1 MSSLKRKPIDYIG
14 TVLRFVLLAA
24 YLVVVLFPF
33 FWILS
38 TSLKGS
44 QAEIYAYPVIYWP
57 EHPSLKNFADII
69 RIGNFGNYFLN
80 SFLTAGIGAT
90 GAVLVSVY
98 PDDTDFYQPCAVVSN
113 AFSGGSVQQQNWL
126 VSCLYEL
133 HDTVFHRKPQGIFPG
148 NSIFSGGGGNH

>member
-1 MSSLKRKPIDYIG
+1 MSRKRKKPQYYVG
-14 TVLRFVLLAA
+14 NTLRFLLLAG
-24 YLVVVLFPF
+24 YLTVVLFPF

-38 TSLKGS
+38 TAVKGS

-90 GAVLVSVY
+90 GAVLVSV
-98 PDDTDFYQPCAVVSN
+98 FA
-113 AFSGGSVQQQNWL
+113 AFALDLQLIIVTSLSCRKTTLL
-126 VSCLYEL
+126 V
-133 HDTVFHRKPQGIFPG
+133 
-148 NSIFSGGGGNH
+148 